1 MASEKGQWPSSPSS
15 SNGNSNGARNGAVPD
30 YMRNPLNPYRV
41 RVDLPDLLCDELRK
55 L

>member
-1 MASEKGQWPSSPSS
+1 M
-15 SNGNSNGARNGAVPD
+15 PD

-41 RVDLPDLLCDELRK
+41 RVDLPDLLCEELRK